1 MVYIAESILLGGK
14 QPGDLSVFPVDQSA
28 HVVNM
33 TTDRKLDL
41 FPSVGILQIAE
52 TVEQIDP
59 EVHKDGAQASVCH
72 A

>member
-14 QPGDLSVFPVDQSA
+14 QPRDLSVLPVDQFA